1 VGDGAK
7 NSVAREPDLPARRRP
22 RVPATRHGWRC
33 CFDCADPEPISVSRS
48 AHGLLTSKHWQ
59 YSNAAN
65 TRQTAR
71 GSDVAGGNGRHPVDR
86 AAPAGA
92 VAPR

>member
-22 RVPATRHGWRC
+22 RVPATRLGWRC
-33 CFDCADPEPISVSRS
+33 CFDCADPDPISVSRS
-48 AHGLLTSKHWQ
+48 AHELLTSKQRQ
-59 YSNAAN
+59 YSNVAN
-65 TRQTAR
+65 TRQTAS
-71 GSDVAGGNGRHPVDR
+71 GGDVARGNGR